1 MPKHFTPGLTETF
14 NNNFKKLFKDEKGAI
29 FYLNIVVIMLLMLM
43 FAGLVEVGR
52 VMLVREQLQTASDA
66 AALASATAS
75 AHRFVKINVVTD
87 RGETVVCSEDGCWC
101 EGCGTVSI
109 NNIYGDE
116 KTLLDEGGW
125 RDFCVEPCDCGGG
138 DCWYELVDRE
148 ILYDTPSVDS
158 GWRSWGVGTDINQ
171 VKTDLTN
178 ATIKAIAYR
187 DYLYYDKIEAFFAG
201 KSLEE
206 IYFYLTHEDFFI
218 IRFAKT
224 YGNSL
229 GISYDPNYDYYYD
242 TDSNSVYTL
251 SYIEYAYAKSVYDK
265 ISSSKTFVARIMDS
279 ISKLESASTRSGT
292 QISAKYAAISNEF
305 FEANKP
311 SNALSS
317 GIIKQTVYGYEKK
330 NSPYYPS
337 IVIYATAEIKSLFP
351 KWFGDRFTTTTCTQA
366 TTFYKSVNA
375 QNRDGNRHYSSLN
388 SGDYD
393 WIKPPEDACW
403 VDF

>member
-29 FYLNIVVIMLLMLM
+29 FYLNIVVIMLLMLV

-87 RGETVVCSEDGCWC
+87 RGETVVCSEDDCWC
-101 EGCGTVSI
+101 VGCGTVSI

-125 RDFCVEPCDCGGG
+125 RDFCVESCDCGGG

-158 GWRSWGVGTDINQ
+158 GWRSWGVGTNINQ
-171 VKTDLTN
+171 VKADLTN
-178 ATIKAIAYR
+178 ATIKAIAYK
-187 DYLYYDKIEAFFAG
+187 DYENRSDIEEFFEK

-206 IYFYLTHEDFFI
+206 IYFYLTHESYFIEDF
-218 IRFAKT
+218 ANT
-224 YGNSL
+224 YK
-229 GISYDPNYDYYYD
+229 IFDRYPDY
-242 TDSNSVYTL
+242 
-251 SYIEYAYAKSVYDK
+251 EYAYSVYNR
-265 ISSSKTFVARIMDS
+265 ISSSKDFVAQIISS

-337 IVIYATAEIKSLFP
+337 IVIYATAELKSLFP
-351 KWFGDRFTTTTCTQA
+351 KWFGDRLTTTTCTQA

-375 QNRDGNRHYSSLN
+375 QNRGGNKHYSSLN

>member
-29 FYLNIVVIMLLMLM
+29 FYLNIVVIMLLMLV

-87 RGETVVCSEDGCWC
+87 RGEKVVCSKDDCWC
-101 EGCGTVSI
+101 VGCGTVSI

-158 GWRSWGVGTDINQ
+158 GWRPWDVGTNINQ
-171 VKTDLTN
+171 VKADLTN
-178 ATIKAIAYR
+178 ATIKAIAYKDYENR
-187 DYLYYDKIEAFFAG
+187 SDIEEFFKGKPLQQIYDYLSNESLFVHNFAYYYG
-201 KSLEE
+201 KYQCEYSSL
-206 IYFYLTHEDFFI
+206 YFYC
-218 IRFAKT
+218 R
-224 YGNSL
+224 Y
-229 GISYDPNYDYYYD
+229 YPDY
-242 TDSNSVYTL
+242 
-251 SYIEYAYAKSVYDK
+251 EYANAVYPK
-265 ISSSKTFVARIMDS
+265 ISSSKDFVAQIISS

-337 IVIYATAEIKSLFP
+337 IVIYATAELKSLFP

-375 QNRDGNRHYSSLN
+375 QNRGGNKHYSSLN

>member
-87 RGETVVCSEDGCWC
+87 RGETVVCSEDDCWC
-101 EGCGTVSI
+101 VGCGTVSI

-125 RDFCVEPCDCGGG
+125 RDFCVEPCNCGGG

-158 GWRSWGVGTDINQ
+158 GWRSWDVGTNINQ
-171 VKTDLTN
+171 VKADLTN
-178 ATIKAIAYR
+178 ATIKAIAYK
-187 DYLYYDKIEAFFAG
+187 DYKNHSDIEEFFKDKPLQQIYNYLSNESLFVHSFAFYYGKYQCLSLYCRY
-201 KSLEE
+201 
-206 IYFYLTHEDFFI
+206 Y
-218 IRFAKT
+218 
-224 YGNSL
+224 
-229 GISYDPNYDYYYD
+229 PDY
-242 TDSNSVYTL
+242 
-251 SYIEYAYAKSVYDK
+251 EYANAVYPK
-265 ISSSKTFVARIMDS
+265 ISSSKDFVAQIISS

-292 QISAKYAAISNEF
+292 QVSAKYAAISNEF

-337 IVIYATAEIKSLFP
+337 IVIYATAELKSLFP